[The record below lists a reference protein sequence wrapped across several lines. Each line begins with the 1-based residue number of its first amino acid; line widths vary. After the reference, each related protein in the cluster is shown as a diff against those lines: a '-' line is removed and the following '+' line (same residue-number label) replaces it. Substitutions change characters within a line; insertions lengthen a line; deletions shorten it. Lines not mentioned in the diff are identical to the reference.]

1 MDTEEAH
8 EGGCVGYNVH
18 DSLLADIT
26 KMNLSIKMAKSMT
39 FLTRQ
44 ALAKMVTTMAMTR
57 SYTRV
62 HAQPN
67 SERITTPYMTKYEK
81 ARILGTRALQI
92 RYVQRFAAS

>member
-8 EGGCVGYNVH
+8 EGGCVGHNVH

-62 HAQPN
+62 RVVRYDLAVTRMRN
-67 SERITTPYMTKYEK
+67 LIRSESLRRI
-81 ARILGTRALQI
+81 
-92 RYVQRFAAS
+92 